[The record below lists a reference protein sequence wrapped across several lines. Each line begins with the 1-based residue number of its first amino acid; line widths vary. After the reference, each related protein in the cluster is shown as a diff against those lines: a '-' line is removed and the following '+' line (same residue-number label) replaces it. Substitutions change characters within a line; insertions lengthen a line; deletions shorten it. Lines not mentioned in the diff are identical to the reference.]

1 MNMKETSGAHLLE
14 KQIASEPVY
23 DGKILHITKDTV
35 LLENGTE
42 AIREVVHHP
51 GGACIVPLT
60 ENGDVLMV
68 RQFRYPHHTETLEVP
83 AGKLE
88 NKEAPLTCAEREL
101 TEETGATAEKLELLG
116 TLFPTPAYDAEV
128 IYMYLA
134 RNIMISEAQSLDAD
148 EFLDVVR
155 MPLSEAVEMVM
166 RNEIQDAKTQ
176 IALLKTA
183 FLLRQEG

>member
-1 MNMKETSGAHLLE
+1 MGNRETSGRHLLE
-14 KQIASEPVY
+14 KQIASEPIY
-23 DGKILHITKDTV
+23 DGRILHITRDTV

-68 RQFRYPHHTETLEVP
+68 RQFRYPHHTETLEIP

-88 NKEAPLTCAEREL
+88 NGEEPLVCAEREL
-101 TEETGATAEKLELLG
+101 TEETGASAEKLELLG

-134 RNIMISEAQSLDAD
+134 RNITLSDTQSLDED
-148 EFLDVVR
+148 EFLDVIR
-155 MPLSEAVEMVM
+155 LPLAEAVDMVM

-183 FLLRQEG
+183 FLLKQEG